1 MTTCF
6 TKSLIAMQNSF
17 RGTGRTTRMLNEAKE
32 LVDSGKNVCVVGL
45 NLDHCQQ
52 LRRAYIESHGP
63 FGDQLLF
70 LPIESRQIE
79 RSPAWGVL
87 RVRGRDATVLID
99 HYAIES
105 EFRHVLAM
113 LHRWD
118 KQTDT
123 AQASQAKWPT
133 FT

>member
-1 MTTCF
+1 
-6 TKSLIAMQNSF
+6 
-17 RGTGRTTRMLNEAKE
+17 MLNEAKE
-32 LVDSGKNVCVVGL
+32 LINNGKDVCIVGL

-52 LRRAYIESHGP
+52 LRATYIELHGP
-63 FGDQLLF
+63 FGSRPRF

-123 AQASQAKWPT
+123 AQASQAKWLT